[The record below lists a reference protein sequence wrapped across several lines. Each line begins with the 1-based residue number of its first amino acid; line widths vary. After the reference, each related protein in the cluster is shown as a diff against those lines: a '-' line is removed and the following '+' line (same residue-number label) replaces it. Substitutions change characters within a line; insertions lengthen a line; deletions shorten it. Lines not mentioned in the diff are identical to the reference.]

1 MGRERREEEV
11 MSVQVSRT
19 NKRTKLQKKRD
30 HNHNKSKVPCASI
43 SFFWGFFLPVFFITK
58 KKSQEET
65 DTIYITSEFT
75 AAQMSSA
82 TGVSNPTRHGS
93 RRRPPASDCSS
104 DPRRSRA
111 GRSSGCVCVWGGV
124 PTAALLQ
131 RGLCFWSLEVFFC
144 IQGSQNRTHYI
155 VMLR

>member
-1 MGRERREEEV
+1 MEEWEGSDEGGWGGMGWGGREEEV

-43 SFFWGFFLPVFFITK
+43 SLFFFFCPSSLLK
-58 KKSQEET
+58 KNISQEET

-111 GRSSGCVCVWGGV
+111 GRSSGWGGGGGGSR
-124 PTAALLQ
+124 Q
-131 RGLCFWSLEVFFC
+131 RLCSGGGGCAF
-144 IQGSQNRTHYI
+144 GH
-155 VMLR
+155 

>member
-1 MGRERREEEV
+1 MEEWEGSDEGGWGGMGWGGREEEV

-43 SFFWGFFLPVFFITK
+43 SFFLFCFVFACLLYYK

-82 TGVSNPTRHGS
+82 TRVSNPTRHGS
-93 RRRPPASDCSS
+93 RRRPLLPPTVRQIHGEADPGGAAGGRGGSRRRLCS
-104 DPRRSRA
+104 R
-111 GRSSGCVCVWGGV
+111 GGCAFG
-124 PTAALLQ
+124 
-131 RGLCFWSLEVFFC
+131 
-144 IQGSQNRTHYI
+144 H
-155 VMLR
+155 